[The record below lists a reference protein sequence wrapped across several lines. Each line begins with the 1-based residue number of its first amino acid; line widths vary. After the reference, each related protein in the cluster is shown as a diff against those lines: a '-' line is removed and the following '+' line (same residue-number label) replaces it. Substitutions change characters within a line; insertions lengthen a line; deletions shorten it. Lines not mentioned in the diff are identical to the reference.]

1 MQRFETKYD
10 LLNAAYRDNELK
22 KGCIL
27 LLQYLVHRSDKERC
41 FPAVETIAKALNVC
55 KRTVQYNMRKLEK
68 AGYIIRKDRWY
79 NHQQL
84 TNQYVFNL
92 GITEDVPG
100 QIRYTDDEKEQIRQ
114 VSFHIPNDDI
124 YMKNGMNQDENV
136 PDKIN
141 KAAEIMKIY
150 NMELSGREKLLLIYL
165 IHRAD
170 KKCMAYD
177 IPETFMK
184 AIGVGNRT
192 FMKLLKK
199 LRNKNLIRVRYAI
212 VSGKRL
218 ILIKLTG
225 NIHKKEEREEAHET
239 YGEEIQL
246 FSQELSPDQYQE
258 LEKDM
263 QTTQKRGEVQMLLKV
278 WSNKIGSAIR
288 SGLEK
293 IRKILRL

>member
-10 LLNAAYRDNELK
+10 LLNTAYQDGELK
-22 KGCIL
+22 KGTIL
-27 LLQYLVHRSDKERC
+27 LLQYLVHKSDKERC
-41 FPAVETIAKALNVC
+41 FPAVETIAEALNVC

-84 TNQYVFNL
+84 SNQYVFNL

-114 VSFHIPNDDI
+114 VSFNIPNDDI
-124 YMKNGMNQDENV
+124 HIKDGMNQDKNV
-136 PDKIN
+136 PEKMN

-150 NMELSGREKLLLIYL
+150 DMELSGREKLLLIYL

-170 KKCMAYD
+170 KKGIAYD

-184 AIGVGNRT
+184 AIGVGIRT

-199 LRNKNLIRVRYAI
+199 LRNKNLIKVRNVI

-225 NIHKKEEREEAHET
+225 NIWKDENEEFLKTCGGR
-239 YGEEIQL
+239 IQH
-246 FSQELSPDQYQE
+246 FSQKPSPGQCQE
-258 LEKDM
+258 IEKDM
-263 QTTQKRGEVQMLLKV
+263 QSIQKKGEVRTIIKT
-278 WSNKIGSAIR
+278 WGNKIRSAIQ

-293 IRKILRL
+293 IRMILRL

>member
-41 FPAVETIAKALNVC
+41 FPAVETIAKSLNVC

-114 VSFHIPNDDI
+114 VSFYIPNDDI

-150 NMELSGREKLLLIYL
+150 DMELSGREKLLLIYL

-170 KKCMAYD
+170 KKGITYD

-199 LRNKNLIRVRYAI
+199 LRNKNLIKVRYAA

-225 NIHKKEEREEAHET
+225 NIRKNKKEEVYETDRE
-239 YGEEIQL
+239 GIQH
-246 FSQELSPDQYQE
+246 FSQEESSDQQQE
-258 LEKDM
+258 IQNDIQISQEKGGIH
-263 QTTQKRGEVQMLLKV
+263 KILKT
-278 WSNKIGSAIR
+278 WRNKIRPAIC

-293 IRKILRL
+293 IRKILQL